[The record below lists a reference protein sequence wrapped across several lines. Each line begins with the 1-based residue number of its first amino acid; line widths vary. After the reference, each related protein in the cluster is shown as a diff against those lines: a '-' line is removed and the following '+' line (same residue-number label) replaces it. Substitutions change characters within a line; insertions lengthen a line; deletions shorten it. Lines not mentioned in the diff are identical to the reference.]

1 VTPFLVTGAAGF
13 IGSHVVEALLAGGH
27 RVIGVDSFD
36 DFYPRAVKE
45 SNLARVRDAAAFRL
59 VEGDVRDAR
68 LLAGLATS
76 DTVVVHLAARA
87 GVRPS
92 IAMPELYASVNVLGT
107 ATVLEAARLAGV
119 RRIVYASSSSV
130 YGETAP
136 VPFEETWPAVQ
147 PVSPYA
153 ATKRAGELLCAT
165 YAHLYAMRIVAL
177 RLFTVYGPR
186 QRPDLAIHK
195 FARLMAEGR
204 PVPFFGDG
212 SSERDYTYIDD
223 IVAGV
228 LGAADWTG
236 APAAGARGGRFEIV
250 NLGESRTTRLDRLLE
265 LISAALAA
273 EGLPARPELDRRP
286 VQPGD
291 VTRTYADISKAR
303 RLLGYAPSTTV
314 EEGIPRFVR
323 WFKEVYGRST

>member
-1 VTPFLVTGAAGF
+1 MTSFLVTGAAGF

-27 RVIGVDSFD
+27 RVVGLDNFD
-36 DFYPRAVKE
+36 DFYPRIVKE
-45 SNLARVRDAAAFRL
+45 SNLARVLGAPAFRL

-68 LLAGLATS
+68 LVAGLTTP

-92 IAMPELYASVNVLGT
+92 IEMPELYASVNVLGT
-107 ATVLEAARLAGV
+107 ATVLEAARLAGA
-119 RRIVYASSSSV
+119 RRVVSASSSSV
-130 YGETAP
+130 YGDTAP

-147 PVSPYA
+147 PISPYA
-153 ATKRAGELLCAT
+153 ATTRAGELLCAT

-177 RLFTVYGPR
+177 RFFTVYGPR

-212 SSERDYTYIDD
+212 STERDYTYIDD

-236 APAAGARGGRFEIV
+236 AATAGAGAFEIV
-250 NLGESRTTRLDRLLE
+250 NLGESRTTRLDRLVE
-265 LISAALAA
+265 LVSAALAG
-273 EGLPARPELDRRP
+273 EGMPASPVLDRRP
-286 VQPGD
+286 AQPGD
-291 VTRTYADISKAR
+291 VRRTCADISKAR
-303 RLLGYAPSTTV
+303 RLLGYAPATTV

-323 WFKEVYGRST
+323 WFKEAYGRST